1 MPALKV
7 PLRHVIGRRATEDVV
22 PGLMRRDASS
32 SLGEDD
38 RYFSLVVP
46 FLEIR
51 TSHAMSSNGPI
62 TVSGDLVKNV
72 SASGRGTSRPSR
84 GCASYGLQNA
94 RKPLTSWIYAYRK
107 SPFEKTKLKRLFK
120 LFFLFSRASSTEK
133 LARGGLVA

>member
-1 MPALKV
+1 
-7 PLRHVIGRRATEDVV
+7 
-22 PGLMRRDASS
+22 MRRDASS

-38 RYFSLVVP
+38 RYSSFVVP

-51 TSHAMSSNGPI
+51 SSHAMSSNGPI

-72 SASGRGTSRPSR
+72 SASGRGTSCPSR

-94 RKPLTSWIYAYRK
+94 RSAYRK

-120 LFFLFSRASSTEK
+120 LFFLFSRASSTGK
-133 LARGGLVA
+133 LARGRLVA